1 MYRNISQPQAY
12 PAPRVDVRPLLRNVY
27 GLMTLGLFVTTGMA
41 YATATFQPLLDLLRY
56 PFVVFGALILELI
69 LVASLAAAIWKLST
83 GVAAAIFF
91 AYAALNGFTLSLI
104 VLAYDLGTLTLA
116 FVSTAALFGAM
127 TIVGLTTKTDLTKW
141 GTFLFMGL
149 FGLVI
154 AMVVNLFLRSSTF
167 ELVVSVLGVIIF
179 TGLTAY
185 DTQKI
190 LRMASDP
197 RVQAGESQLMGK
209 LSILGALELY
219 LDFINLFLFILR
231 LMGRRR

>member
-1 MYRNISQPQAY
+1 
-12 PAPRVDVRPLLRNVY
+12 
-27 GLMTLGLFVTTGMA
+27 MTLGLLVTAGMA
-41 YATATFQPLLDLLRY
+41 YLTTTYQPLLDLLRY

-69 LVASLAAAIWKLST
+69 LVFSLGLAISKLPT
-83 GVAAAIFF
+83 GAAAAIFLI
-91 AYAALNGFTLSLI
+91 YSALNGFTLSLI

-127 TIVGLTTKTDLTKW
+127 TIVGLTTKMDLTKW

-149 FGLVI
+149 FGLLI
-154 AMVVNLFLRSSTF
+154 AMLINLFVRSSTF
-167 ELVVSVLGVIIF
+167 EIIVSVIGVLLF

-197 RVQAGESQLMGK
+197 RIQAGESALMGK
-209 LSILGALELY
+209 LSILGALSLY

-231 LMGRRR
+231 LMGRRD